1 VKMSTEY
8 LGATAALP
16 TGTNIRPPC
25 KCNPSSTTTGGNELD
40 GKEALV
46 TAAASLQQAS
56 STPVIRIAK
65 MKQAE
70 STVDQLSDRPLEG
83 IPTHR
88 DHTIIVTVFTRNTH
102 TQIKMGLPPVTP
114 LWNPLIIEQSRKAGA
129 FDQVLLASR
138 QVETIVRILTAIV
151 SDNTG
156 TAANPQQDIMI
167 KSAETA

>member
-1 VKMSTEY
+1 MSTEH
-8 LGATAALP
+8 LGVTATLP
-16 TGTNIRPPC
+16 TRTGIRPPR
-25 KCNPSSTTTGGNELD
+25 KRNPLASPVARDDEPNREH
-40 GKEALV
+40 ALV
-46 TAAASLQQAS
+46 TAIAALQQAS

-88 DHTIIVTVFTRNTH
+88 DHTIIVSVFTWNTH
-102 TQIKMGLPPVTP
+102 TQIKTGLLLVTP
-114 LWNPLIIEQSRKAGA
+114 LRNPLIIEQSRKAGA
-129 FDQVLLASR
+129 FDQVPLASR

-151 SDNTG
+151 SNNTG
-156 TAANPQQDIMI
+156 TATNPQQDIMI